1 MVPGDN
7 TKKLEPSWKCPGGA
21 VMLVSGLWSPA
32 AVVVRPGTLLWH
44 PAAVVVVVVMM
55 AGPGWWW
62 RW

>member
-1 MVPGDN
+1 
-7 TKKLEPSWKCPGGA
+7 
-21 VMLVSGLWSPA
+21 MLVSGLWSPA

-55 AGPGWWW
+55 AGTGWWW